1 MAHPAGVIASM
12 QRHAERSMA
21 FVQPQTIAQLARAAS
36 VEINVQDLKHLDA
49 SRALLPRGKRV
60 YVSHLPGQRWSD
72 TWLTCREVHAAGF
85 DPIPH
90 VPVRLVESEPALA
103 EILAMCRSAGV
114 EEVLLISGD
123 YSRASGPYSVAADVL
138 RAGKLNE
145 HGFARISFAGH
156 PEGHPSVALEEIR
169 RAELEKA
176 LLAEQ
181 LGLEATF
188 VTQFFFEAPPF
199 LRWAAEC
206 RARGIG
212 RARLI
217 AGLSGPASVASLL
230 KFAKR
235 CGVGPS
241 MRALVA
247 RPRAVTKL
255 LSDYEPADLV
265 QELAIGYEVN
275 PSLFDGLHFF
285 CFGGYLKTC
294 EWLNQLAAG
303 TI

>member
-1 MAHPAGVIASM
+1 M
-12 QRHAERSMA
+12 QQHAERSMA
-21 FVQPQTIAQLARAAS
+21 SVQSQTIAQLAHAAS

-60 YVSHLPGQRWSD
+60 YVSHLPRQRWSD
-72 TWLTCREVHAAGF
+72 TWLTCREVRAAGF

-90 VPVRLVESEPALA
+90 LPVRLVESESALA
-103 EILAMCRSAGV
+103 EILAACRNAGV
-114 EEVLLISGD
+114 EEILLISGD
-123 YSRASGPYSVAADVL
+123 YPRASGPYSVVADVL
-138 RAGKLNE
+138 RAGKLQE
-145 HGFARISFAGH
+145 HGFARVSFAGH

-176 LLAEQ
+176 SLAEQ

-199 LRWAAEC
+199 VRWAAEC

-217 AGLSGPASVASLL
+217 AGLSGPASIATLL

-255 LSDYEPADLV
+255 LSDYAPEELV
-265 QELAIGYEVN
+265 NELAIAYAAN
-275 PSLFDGLHFF
+275 PTLFDGLHFF
-285 CFGGYLKTC
+285 CLGGYLKTC
-294 EWLNQLAAG
+294 EWLNDLASGAID
-303 TI
+303 TAS